1 MLTRLRHNLILQ
13 YLFGIGLVS
22 LVAILL
28 KFVISETEY
37 HVVALVLLL
46 LVSILA
52 MFLEVWPIVAV
63 AIVSALLWNFMFIPP
78 EATFRI
84 NTPQDA
90 LLFLMYFVIAIIN
103 GVFTSRIRKIE
114 TIAAEKKEREK
125 TLKFYNTLFNS
136 LSHELKTPVAT
147 LIGSVDVLREE
158 EKLSQEVKN
167 ELLSEMETAGKR
179 LHRQIE
185 HFLSMSRLDNNYIT
199 LQKDWYD
206 VNEIVFRVIEMNIS
220 DAQDRQ
226 LTYEP
231 QDDLPL
237 IKVDGPL
244 IEQILFNIIHNATKY
259 TPPAST
265 IIVGVTIGLNS
276 VIFSVVDNGKGF
288 PDDQIRKVFQKFY
301 RLPDSETGGTG
312 LGLFI
317 ANGFAQAHN
326 GRIELRNV
334 SGGGAEFKVIIPCEF
349 NYYKSFEDE
358 RS

>member
-1 MLTRLRHNLILQ
+1 MLNSLRHNRILQ
-13 YLFGIGLVS
+13 YSFGMGSVF
-22 LVAILL
+22 LVAVLL
-28 KFVISETEY
+28 KFVVSETEY

-52 MFLEVWPIVAV
+52 MFLEVWPIIAVAV
-63 AIVSALLWNFMFIPP
+63 ASALLWNFMFIPP

-84 NTPQDA
+84 STPQDA

-114 TIAAEKKEREK
+114 TLAAEKKEREK

-158 EKLSQEVKN
+158 EKLTQEVKD
-167 ELLSEMETAGKR
+167 ELLSEMEVAGKR

-185 HFLSMSRLDNNYIT
+185 HFLNMSRLDNNYMT

-206 VNEIVFRVIEMNIS
+206 INEIIFRVIEMNIS
-220 DAQDRQ
+220 DAQDREFI
-226 LTYEP
+226 YDP
-231 QDDLPL
+231 QDELPL

-244 IEQILFNIIHNATKY
+244 IEQILFNIVHNAIKY

-265 IIVGVTIGLNS
+265 IAIDVQITSDS
-276 VIFSVVDNGKGF
+276 VIFKVVDNGKGF
-288 PDDQIRKVFQKFY
+288 PEDHIKKVFQKFY

-326 GRIELRNV
+326 GRIELHNV
-334 SGGGAEFKVIIPCEF
+334 KEGGAEFKIVIPCEF

>member
-1 MLTRLRHNLILQ
+1 MLNSLKHNLILQ
-13 YLFGIGLVS
+13 YSFGIGSVS
-22 LVAILL
+22 LVAVLL
-28 KFVISETEY
+28 KFVVNETEY

-46 LVSILA
+46 IVSTLA
-52 MFLEVWPIVAV
+52 MFLEVLPIISV
-63 AIVSALLWNFMFIPP
+63 AIASALLWNFMFIPP

-114 TIAAEKKEREK
+114 TVAAEKKEREK
-125 TLKFYNTLFNS
+125 TLEFYNTLFNS

-147 LIGSVDVLREE
+147 LIGSVDILREE
-158 EKLSQEVKN
+158 EKLNQEVKE
-167 ELLSEMETAGKR
+167 ELLSEMEMAGKR

-185 HFLSMSRLDNNYIT
+185 HFLNMSRLDNNYLI

-206 VNEIVFRVIEMNIS
+206 LNEIIFRVLEMNTS
-220 DAQDRQ
+220 DAEDRQ
-226 LTYEP
+226 LIYEP
-231 QDDLPL
+231 KEDLPL

-265 IIVGVTIGLNS
+265 IAID
-276 VIFSVVDNGKGF
+276 VIIESNTVVFSVVDNGKGF
-288 PDDQIRKVFQKFY
+288 PEDQIAKVFQKFH
-301 RLPDSETGGTG
+301 RLPDSKTGGTG

-326 GRIELRNV
+326 GRIRLRNV
-334 SGGGAEFKVIIPCEF
+334 SEGGAEFKVIIPCEF